1 MNTCITIRT
10 IVLNGNDAYIQAGAG
25 IVADSVPEREYEE
38 TLNKAKGLL
47 KAIELAEKLR
57 VATINKMS
65 IARILQ
71 IIGIILVLEALYFGI
86 ARDSM
91 KTEVVFYLLAA

>member
-1 MNTCITIRT
+1 MQKKLLIA
-10 IVLNGNDAYIQAGAG
+10 GND
-25 IVADSVPEREYEE
+25 
-38 TLNKAKGLL
+38 K
-47 KAIELAEKLR
+47 
-57 VATINKMS
+57 KMS

-91 KTEVVFYLLAA
+91 KTEVVFLFIGGMIFYVGRIFEKRNK